1 MIYARVAEGFQSGG
15 FNGRANSVAE
25 RTEYQ
30 PEKVTSY
37 EAGVRSTI
45 AGGLRLNLTG
55 FYNDYRDFQARV
67 AGTGDRCGDRPAL
80 ADPLGDQR
88 RQAHHLRASRS
99 RPPGRRRR
107 CPG

>member
-1 MIYARVAEGFQSGG
+1 MGSIDYTFSPNAMIYARVAQGFQSGG

-45 AGGLRLNLTG
+45 GGGVRLN
-55 FYNDYRDFQARV
+55 V
-67 AGTGDRCGDRPAL
+67 DRL
-80 ADPLGDQR
+80 LQR
-88 RQAHHLRASRS
+88 LSQL
-99 RPPGRRRR
+99 PGARRRDR
-107 CPG
+107 APTRSPACLRPSSR